1 MNDFLSENKQREG
14 NVGNKY
20 LLPAVGIGLLIVAAA
35 IAFIALRPS
44 TEEVHEQ
51 VLSDAVRE
59 GSPEFAVLT
68 KKIAIETDENRTM
81 QSSTGLGTI
90 VMNIAGK
97 IRNMTGK
104 TLTGLE
110 IKVGVVDSFGG
121 VVKEKTLI
129 VVPKQT
135 ERIANNEVFPVQVLM
150 EGFNK
155 DADRANIRWKVTAI
169 KVE

>member
-1 MNDFLSENKQREG
+1 MNNFLGENTEPAKSEGK
-14 NVGNKY
+14 KF
-20 LLPAVGIGLLIVAAA
+20 LLPGLGIGFLIVAA
-35 IAFIALRPS
+35 IVGFFALRP
-44 TEEVHEQ
+44 TTQEVHEQ

-59 GSPEFAVLT
+59 ESPEFAALT
-68 KKIAIETDENRTM
+68 KKIAIETDENKTM

-90 VMNIAGK
+90 VMGIAGK

-110 IKVGVVDSFGG
+110 IKVGVVDSFGT
-121 VVKEKTLI
+121 VIKEKTLI
-129 VVPKQT
+129 VVPKQVD
-135 ERIANNEVFPVQVLM
+135 RIENNSVFPVQVLM

-155 DADRANIRWKVTAI
+155 DDDRANIRWKVTAI